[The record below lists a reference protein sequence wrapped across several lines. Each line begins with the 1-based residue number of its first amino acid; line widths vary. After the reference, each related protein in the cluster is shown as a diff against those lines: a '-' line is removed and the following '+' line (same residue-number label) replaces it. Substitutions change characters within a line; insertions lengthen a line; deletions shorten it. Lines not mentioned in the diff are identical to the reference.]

1 MLKIFVVFIS
11 LVFTIFSYS
20 EDTKNVN
27 SIMLIGNS
35 FFYYNNSLHNHL
47 GDIYD
52 ADPELNTPRRR
63 SITINGSSLSW
74 HDVES
79 YLSNKEIGA
88 FTIDSDTNTYEAYED
103 QDIDVVIM
111 MDCSLCPINDKRKD
125 SFYKYVKK
133 HSETIRSKGIE
144 PILFMTWPYKN
155 KPEMQ
160 QQLEKEFFKASKLNK
175 LRMIPAGQAFLYI
188 NQNFPN
194 INLYAEDLRHPSKEG
209 TYLAALMIFTSL
221 SNKTP
226 IGNSYTMDLDP
237 EVAKTLQK
245 VAWLTYKDFQKRI
258 INSGL

>member
-11 LVFTIFSYS
+11 LIFSIFSYS
-20 EDTKNVN
+20 EETKNVN

-52 ADPELNTPRRR
+52 ADPELKTPRRR

-175 LRMIPAGQAFLYI
+175 LRMIPVGQAFLYI

-194 INLYAEDLRHPSKEG
+194 INLYTEDLRHPSKEG

-237 EVAKTLQK
+237 EVAKILQK
-245 VAWLTYKDFQKRI
+245 VAWLTYKDFQKRV

>member
-1 MLKIFVVFIS
+1 MHKFLAVFIS
-11 LVFTIFSYS
+11 FVFTVSSYS
-20 EDTKNVN
+20 DDTKNIS

-47 GDIYD
+47 GDLYD
-52 ADPELNTPRRR
+52 ADPDLDTPRRR

-79 YLSNKEIGA
+79 YLSNEEIGS
-88 FTIDSDTNTYEAYED
+88 FKIDSNTNTYEPYED

-144 PILFMTWPYKN
+144 PILFMSWPYKN
-155 KPEMQ
+155 KPKMQ
-160 QQLEKEFFKASKLNK
+160 QKLEEEFFKASKLNN

-194 INLYAEDLRHPSKEG
+194 INLYTKDLRHPSKEG
-209 TYLAALMIFTSL
+209 TYLAALMVFTSL
-221 SNKTP
+221 SNKSP
-226 IGNSYTMDLDP
+226 IGNTYIMDLDP
-237 EVAKTLQK
+237 NVAEILQK
-245 VAWLTYKDFQKRI
+245 AAWKTYKDFQKRI
-258 INSGL
+258 IDSGL